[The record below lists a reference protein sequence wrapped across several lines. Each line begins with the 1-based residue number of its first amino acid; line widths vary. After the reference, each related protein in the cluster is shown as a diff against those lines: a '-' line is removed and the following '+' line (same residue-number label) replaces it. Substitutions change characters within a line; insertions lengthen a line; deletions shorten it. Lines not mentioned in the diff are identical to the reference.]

1 MAVAPTRHALLFP
14 STQAMVASRGFADYP
29 EHTKVTLPALSPTME
44 FGTVTTWEKKEGDYV
59 NEGDLLCEIE
69 TDKATM
75 GFETPEP
82 GYVARVFV
90 EAGTKD
96 IPIGKLL
103 AIIVE
108 NEEEVAK
115 FKDFEDDGSTI
126 VDGAIPQAPKEDKAT
141 SPATAPASPPKAAM
155 RPAAAAGAGGA
166 AKGTGRPFASP
177 AAKKMA
183 AERGIDLSQIASGSG
198 MDGMITTRD
207 LEGVASSAAVAGIAA
222 APGAFLGAL
231 PPPQGEFSD
240 VELTNMRRTI
250 AKRLQQSKL
259 EVPHYYLSIE
269 CAMDDV
275 MRLRKEI
282 NDEHVDEGVKLS
294 VNDFIIKATAL
305 ASKRVPEC
313 NSAWMGDFIREYHTS
328 DVCVAVDTGSG
339 LITPIVAGAESKG
352 LAEISFEVKELA
364 AKAKEGKLQLHEFQ
378 GGSITISNLGMFGIE
393 HFTAI
398 INQPQSCILAVGGT
412 KQRVVPAPEG
422 GSKVKSV
429 MKVTLS
435 CDHRVV
441 DGAVGAK
448 WLSFF
453 KKFMENP
460 KTMLL

>member
-1 MAVAPTRHALLFP
+1 MLFP
-14 STQAMVASRGFADYP
+14 STQAMVAYRGFADYP
-29 EHTKVTLPALSPTME
+29 EHTRVTLPALSPTME

-82 GYVARVFV
+82 GYVAKVFV

-108 NEEEVAK
+108 SEEEVAK
-115 FKDFEDDGSTI
+115 FKDFEDDGSSL
-126 VDGAIPQAPKEDKAT
+126 VGAKPQAPKEEKA
-141 SPATAPASPPKAAM
+141 APAPQPAAAPAAPPKAAS
-155 RPAAAAGAGGA
+155 RPAAATGT
-166 AKGTGRPFASP
+166 AKGAGRPFASP
-177 AAKKMA
+177 AAKKLA
-183 AERGIDLSQIASGSG
+183 AERGIDLGQIAAGSG

-207 LEGVASSAAVAGIAA
+207 LEGVAPSGALPGVAAAA

-240 VELTNMRRTI
+240 AELTNMRRTI

-259 EVPHYYLSIE
+259 EVPHYYLSVE
-269 CAMDDV
+269 CAMDNV
-275 MRLRKEI
+275 MGLRKEI
-282 NDEHVDEGVKLS
+282 NAEYADEGVKLS

-305 ASKRVPEC
+305 ASRRVPEC
-313 NSAWMGDFIREYHTS
+313 NSAWMGDYIREYHTC
-328 DVCVAVDTGSG
+328 DVSVAVDTGSG
-339 LITPIVAGAESKG
+339 LITPIVAGAEGKG
-352 LAEISFEVKELA
+352 LAEISLEVKELA

-422 GSKVKSV
+422 GTKVKSV

-448 WLSFF
+448 WLSHF